1 MVIMTRRLFVALAVA
16 SGATLG
22 CNRKPAPP
30 PAPPTANVVSITAAD
45 YSFTAPDTI
54 PAGLTTVKLSN
65 TGKEVHQVVF
75 LRIDSGK
82 TMADIANVMKDPNAK
97 VPGWLGFPLGA
108 NGIVPG
114 DSGSATATLTPGHYV
129 LVCFLPSADGTPHV
143 NKGMVH
149 PIEVKASSGPA
160 AAEPTADIT
169 ITEKDYTWDISAP
182 ITAGT
187 HTFRVEN
194 AGPQVHEVQ
203 IFQIAPGKSAKDL
216 QTWLAGSMKGPPP
229 AIPAGGF
236 VGPMPGAGEHGF
248 FTRTLA
254 AGNYVFICFVPDA
267 KDAKP
272 HFMHGMMKEVKVS

>member
-1 MVIMTRRLFVALAVA
+1 MAIMTRGLLVALAAA

-30 PAPPTANVVSITAAD
+30 PAPPTANVVAITAAD

-65 TGKEVHQVVF
+65 TGKEAHQVVF
-75 LRIDSGK
+75 IRIDSGK

-97 VPGWLGFPLGA
+97 VPGWMSFPLGA
-108 NGIVPG
+108 NGIVPN
-114 DSGSATATLTPGHYV
+114 DSGSATATLTAGHYV
-129 LVCFLPSADGTPHV
+129 LVCFLPTADGTPHV

-149 PIEVKASSGPA
+149 PLEVTASTGAA
-160 AAEPTADIT
+160 AAEPVADIT
-169 ITEKDYTWDISAP
+169 ITEKDYGWDISAP

-187 HTFRVEN
+187 HTYRVEN
-194 AGPQVHEVQ
+194 AGPQIHEVQ

-216 QTWLAGSMKGPPP
+216 QTWLAGNMKGAPP
-229 AIPAGGF
+229 AIPVGGF
-236 VGPMPGAGEHGF
+236 VGPMPGPGQHGF

-272 HFMHGMMKEVKVS
+272 HVMHGMMKEVTVS

>member
-1 MVIMTRRLFVALAVA
+1 MTRGLLVVLAAA

-22 CNRKPAPP
+22 CTRKPAPP
-30 PAPPTANVVSITAAD
+30 PAPPAATIVAITAMD

-54 PAGLTTVKLSN
+54 PAGLVTVKLAN
-65 TGKEVHQVVF
+65 AGKEAHQVVF

-82 TMADIANVMKDPNAK
+82 TLADVATLMKDPNAK
-97 VPGWLGFPLGA
+97 VPGWLAFPLGA
-108 NGIVPG
+108 NGVVPG
-114 DSGSATATLTPGHYV
+114 DSSNATTTLTPGHYA

-143 NKGMVH
+143 NKGMVR
-149 PIEVKASSGPA
+149 PLEVKASSGPA

-194 AGPQVHEVQ
+194 AGPQLHEVQ

-216 QTWLAGSMKGPPP
+216 QAWLRGGMKGQPP
-229 AIPAGGF
+229 AMPVGGF
-236 VGPMPGAGEHGF
+236 VGPMPGAGQHGF

-267 KDAKP
+267 KDAQP
-272 HFMHGMMKEVKVS
+272 HVMHGMMKEVTVS